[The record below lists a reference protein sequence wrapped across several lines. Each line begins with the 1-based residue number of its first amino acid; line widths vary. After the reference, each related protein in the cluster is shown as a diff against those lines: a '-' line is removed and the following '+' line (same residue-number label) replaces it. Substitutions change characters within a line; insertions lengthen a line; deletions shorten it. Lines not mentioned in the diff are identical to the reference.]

1 MSDESKS
8 VTRIASDLEA
18 FLASLP
24 GATAVERRAD
34 GLWMAAP
41 GLDVLAMAEL
51 MRRQDIRLC
60 AMTGVALPN
69 GEAAILYHYCHASL
83 RINIRTETHGR
94 AIPSITPIVRA
105 ADWSEREIADLY
117 GVDFAGHPNPA
128 RLIRPP
134 SLPAGFFR
142 NPGDGERRG

>member
-1 MSDESKS
+1 MSDESKP
-8 VTRIASDLEA
+8 VASIVSGLETL
-18 FLASLP
+18 LASLP
-24 GATAVERRAD
+24 GATPVEPRAD
-34 GLWMAAP
+34 GLWMVAP

-69 GEAAILYHYCHASL
+69 GEAAILYHYCHGSL
-83 RINIRTETHGR
+83 RINIRTETHDR
-94 AIPSITPIVRA
+94 AVPSITPVTRA

-117 GVDFAGHPNPA
+117 GVDFAGHPNLA

-142 NPGDGERRG
+142 NPGDGGKRG